1 MVCYEDDLTGHGCL
15 ACCSQK
21 YRFVR
26 KGNLSIYHMIKNK
39 KTVDNIYLIT
49 RSEQQVLSFLMHGSR
64 AIEIHSDRYEVDSS
78 DTVVL
83 GNIYIGRI
91 QNIVKNINAA
101 FVELAPGKV
110 CYLPLEDIK
119 HPIYTK
125 KGASAKPQAGD
136 ELLVQ
141 VLREG
146 IKTKAPALTTNL
158 TLHGKYLLLTTGNL
172 QLSASNKLQTEEK
185 QRLKALVSEQ
195 EKYLSPEIKRSDAN
209 ATGNS
214 DTSSRHFGWLI
225 RTNAGGKDAELILKD
240 QQILYRQYTD
250 ILNHVQYRTCGS
262 CLLRRPQGYLARL
275 SDLYETDASRIMTDD
290 AGLYQ
295 ELADYLKVWQPEDLA
310 RLSFYE
316 DRLLP
321 MEKLYALDRRLSEAL
336 QERVWLPCGGYLVI
350 QPTEA
355 LTVIDVN
362 TGKFEG
368 GKKKEAAVLKV
379 NKEAAGEIAHQIR
392 LRNLSGIILVDFI
405 NMEAAASNEELLT
418 LLNAKLREDP
428 IPTTLIDMTKLQ
440 LVEITRM
447 KKEKPLSEIP
457 GIYHFAEPR

>member
-1 MVCYEDDLTGHGCL
+1 MME
-15 ACCSQK
+15 K
-21 YRFVR
+21 
-26 KGNLSIYHMIKNK
+26 KG
-39 KTVDNIYLIT
+39 TVDNIYLIT
-49 RSEQQVLSFLMHGSR
+49 RREQRVLSFLMHGSR
-64 AIEIHSDRYEVDSS
+64 AIEIHSDVYEKELS
-78 DTVVL
+78 DVVAL
-83 GNIYIGRI
+83 GDIYIGRI

-101 FVELAPGKV
+101 FVELTPGNV

-125 KGASAKPQAGD
+125 KGASTKPQAGD

-146 IKTKAPALTTNL
+146 IKTKAPAVTTNL

-172 QLSASNKLQTEEK
+172 QLAASNKLPAEEK

-195 EKYLSPEIKRSDAN
+195 EKCLLPKTESSDGNTA
-209 ATGNS
+209 GNS
-214 DTSSRHFGWLI
+214 DASSRHFGWLI

-240 QQILYRQYTD
+240 QKLLYRQYTD
-250 ILNHVQYRTCGS
+250 LLAHAQYRTCGF
-262 CLLRRPQGYLARL
+262 CLMRRPQGYLARL
-275 SDLYETDASRIMTDD
+275 ADLYEADASQIMTDD
-290 AGLYQ
+290 ADLYQ
-295 ELADYLKVWQPEDLA
+295 ELTDYLKVWQPEDLS

-321 MEKLYALDRRLSEAL
+321 MEKLYALERRLQEAL
-336 QERVWLPCGGYLVI
+336 QERVWLPSGGYLVI

-362 TGKFEG
+362 TGKFDG

-379 NKEAAGEIAHQIR
+379 NKEAAEEISHQIR

-405 NMEAAASNEELLT
+405 NMETSASNEELLA
-418 LLNAKLREDP
+418 LLNGKLREDP
-428 IPTTLIDMTKLQ
+428 IPTTLVDMTKLQ
-440 LVEITRM
+440 LVEITRL
-447 KKEKPLSEIP
+447 KKEKPLSEI
-457 GIYHFAEPR
+457 IKNSKK

>member
-1 MVCYEDDLTGHGCL
+1 MME
-15 ACCSQK
+15 
-21 YRFVR
+21 
-26 KGNLSIYHMIKNK
+26 NNK
-39 KTVDNIYLIT
+39 TADHIYLIT
-49 RSEQQVLSFLMHGSR
+49 RRENQVLSFLMHGSR
-64 AIEIHSDRYEVDSS
+64 AIEIHSDVYEKELS
-78 DTVVL
+78 DTVAL
-83 GNIYIGRI
+83 GDIYIGRI

-101 FVELAPGKV
+101 FVELTPGNV

-141 VLREG
+141 VMREG
-146 IKTKAPALTTNL
+146 IKTKAPAVTTNL

-172 QLSASNKLQTEEK
+172 QLAASGKLPVEEK

-195 EKYLSPEIKRSDAN
+195 EKCFVPESERTDAN
-209 ATGNS
+209 AAGNN
-214 DTSSRHFGWLI
+214 DVPFRHFGWLI

-240 QQILYRQYTD
+240 QQMLYHQYTD
-250 ILNHVQYRTCGS
+250 LLGRAQYRTCGS

-275 SDLYETDASRIMTDD
+275 ADLYEADAGRIMTDD
-290 AGLYQ
+290 ADLYQ
-295 ELADYLKVWQPEDLA
+295 ELADYLKVWQPEDLS

-321 MEKLYALDRRLSEAL
+321 MEKLYALERRLQEAL

-379 NKEAAGEIAHQIR
+379 NKEAAVEIAHQIR

-405 NMEAAASNEELLT
+405 NMETSASNEELLA

-428 IPTTLIDMTKLQ
+428 IPTRLVDMTKLQ
-440 LVEITRM
+440 LVEITRL
-447 KKEKPLSEIP
+447 KKEKPLSEIMK
-457 GIYHFAEPR
+457 IMKKLEK